1 MSAPLAM
8 ALGLL
13 LQAPASE
20 PPLAAVSLE
29 VPAAESARLS
39 SYLGIE
45 AGQPFRP
52 DAVRAAVE
60 RLYATGEFAD
70 VIVERRESDAGPELI
85 FRTTPAPRLGRV
97 RVQGDDV
104 LSSGAIRKIARLAGG
119 EPLWPARLDGASQAV
134 AAALVARG
142 YLEARVSAE
151 ARLSDGL
158 AEAVFSVAAGPRV
171 RVRDLAIE
179 GAVSSQAPPLRSLA
193 RPQRGEPFQ
202 RERAKKAAE
211 KIRRRLAEE
220 GHWRAKVDVRES
232 YDPLAALMTLVFA
245 VEAGPRLELEF
256 RGERPSAESRRA
268 IERMLRAGGVGP
280 DALDEGGERIE
291 DEFRSHGYRSVDVS
305 YRTEPVPG
313 GEVVAYAINSGP
325 VSSLASLRVLGLP
338 LDFPFVPAL
347 APPAPLEERRVEA
360 EASRLQ
366 RALEDDGYPE
376 AKVETEMPEGGGPI
390 PVVLRAQPGT
400 RAVVAAFQVDA
411 PNAVAQGVASR
422 ELRTR
427 VGQPYRIRDI
437 ALDRNAL
444 LNAWRNA
451 GYAQVVIEPE
461 ISLSE
466 ERSAASVVLKVT
478 PGSRVDVERIIIAG
492 LTRTRE
498 TVVRRELLVKEQAP
512 LGLSDLLES
521 QRRLGALGLFRR
533 LSITQLPEDEAGRRS
548 LVVTAEEG
556 PATTFAYGLG
566 YAERDL
572 LRGSVEVT
580 RRNLGGMDRSL
591 SAFLRAS
598 FRATRVFVSYR
609 EPYLFG
615 RRHEMFVTGFRE
627 EESRPG
633 FDFTRGGGL
642 LQTGFVLSTARS
654 LVLRYSYEKT
664 DTFNVTVPEDQ
675 VDREFQQ
682 AIFSGPSASL
692 LDDTRD
698 DPLDPHRG
706 HFFGTDL
713 RFSSAAL
720 GGDSFVKGS
729 IQFAAY
735 RRATARSLVAIST
748 RLGLSRTFGF
758 ATATRLPLPE
768 RFFAGGDFS
777 LRGFPIDGVDEAGGN
792 GLVLGSVEL
801 RLDVSR
807 VISLAAFSDAG
818 NVYPFVQDID
828 LGDVR
833 TSAGV
838 GVRYKTAFGPLRV
851 DWAFKLGRR
860 PGESASHLH
869 IAVGHAF

>member
-1 MSAPLAM
+1 MSALLAL

-13 LQAPASE
+13 LQAPAGE
-20 PPLAAVSLE
+20 RPLTAVSLDA
-29 VPAAESARLS
+29 PAAQRARLS
-39 SYLGIE
+39 SYLGLK

-52 DAVRAAVE
+52 EAVRAAVE

-70 VIVERRESDAGPELI
+70 VIVERREGDDGPELI
-85 FRTTPAPRLGRV
+85 FRTTPAPRLGAV
-97 RVQGDDV
+97 RVAGDQV
-104 LSSGAIRKIARLAGG
+104 LSSGAIRKVARFVAG
-119 EPLWPARLDGASQAV
+119 EPLWPARLDEASQAV
-134 AAALVARG
+134 AVALVARG

-151 ARLSDGL
+151 ARLSLGL
-158 AEAVFSVAAGPRV
+158 AEAVFTVAAGPRV
-171 RVRDLAIE
+171 RVRAVTLE
-179 GAVSSQAPPLRSLA
+179 GAVSSQAPPLHELA
-193 RPQRGEPFQ
+193 RPKPGEPFE
-202 RERAKKAAE
+202 RERAQRAAE
-211 KIRRRLAEE
+211 RIRRRLVVE

-245 VEAGPRLELEF
+245 VEPGPSLELEF
-256 RGERPSAESRRA
+256 RGERPSAGSRRA
-268 IERMLRAGGVGP
+268 IERLLRAGAVGP

-291 DEFRSHGYRSVDVS
+291 DEFRRHGHRSVEVT
-305 YRTEPVPG
+305 YRTEPAPG
-313 GEVVAYAINSGP
+313 GEVVIYAIKPGP
-325 VSSLASLRVLGLP
+325 AASLASLRVLGLP
-338 LDFPFVPAL
+338 LTFPFLPAL
-347 APPAPLEERRVEA
+347 AAPAPLEELRVEA

-366 RALEDDGYPE
+366 RALVDDGYPE
-376 AKVETEMPEGGGPI
+376 AKVETDMPEGGGFI
-390 PVVLRAQPGT
+390 PVVLRAQPGA
-400 RAVVAAFQVDA
+400 RVLVAAFQVDA
-411 PNAVAQGVASR
+411 PSAAAQGVPSR

-427 VGQPYRIRDI
+427 VGQPYRVRDI
-437 ALDRNAL
+437 ALDRNTL

-461 ISLSE
+461 VSLSE
-466 ERSAASVVLKVT
+466 ERTAANVLLKVT
-478 PGSRVDVERIIIAG
+478 PGARADVDRIIVAG

-498 TVVRRELLVKEQAP
+498 TVVRRELLVKEEAP

-533 LSITQLPEDEAGRRS
+533 LSITELPEDEAGKRS
-548 LVVTAEEG
+548 LVVAAEEG

-566 YAERDL
+566 YAERDHV
-572 LRGSVEVT
+572 RGSLEVT

-598 FRATRVFVSYR
+598 SRATRVFLSYR

-615 RRHEMFVTGFRE
+615 RRHELFVTGFRE

-633 FDFTRGGGL
+633 FDYTRGGGL
-642 LQTGFVLSTARS
+642 LQTGFVLSPERS

-664 DTFNVTVPEDQ
+664 DTFNVTVPEDE

-682 AIFSGPSASL
+682 ATFSGPSATL

-729 IQFAAY
+729 LQFSAY
-735 RRATARSLVAIST
+735 RRATSHALVAIST

-758 ATATRLPLPE
+758 ETATRLPLPE

-801 RLDVSR
+801 RLEISR
-807 VISLAAFSDAG
+807 ALSLAVFTDAG

-833 TSAGV
+833 ASAGV
-838 GVRYKTAFGPLRV
+838 GVRYATAFGPLRV
-851 DWAFKLGRR
+851 DWAFKLNPRSD
-860 PGESASHLH
+860 ESASHLH